1 MPLDISFMPW
11 FAWIAIVGIIVGGAV
26 AVVTKRS
33 EHNDTTVKALEQNTA
48 VNEALI
54 ARLEGIDGRLARL
67 EKTLDDIP
75 S

>member
-1 MPLDISFMPW
+1 MPELAFVPW
-11 FAWIAIVGIIVGGAV
+11 FAWIAIAGILVGGAISIV
-26 AVVTKRS
+26 KLRS
-33 EHNDTTVKALEQNTA
+33 ERNDGTVKALEQNTA
-48 VNEALI
+48 INEALV

>member
-1 MPLDISFMPW
+1 MPELLYFPW
-11 FAWIAIVGIIVGGAV
+11 FAWIVIVGMVVGG
-26 AVVTKRS
+26 VVSVVKMRTER
-33 EHNDTTVKALEQNTA
+33 NDSMAKALEQNTS
-48 VNEALI
+48 VNEALV

>member
-1 MPLDISFMPW
+1 MPEYSYIPW
-11 FAWIAIVGIIVGGAV
+11 FAWIVIVAIIVGGI
-26 AVVTKRS
+26 VTMVKTRS
-33 EHNDTTVKALEQNTA
+33 ERNDGTVKALEQNTA
-48 VNEALI
+48 VNEALV